1 MPIET
6 AIHRNLWAGICP
18 VPRAPDGSRDAFC
31 RYPRASPLR
40 VSADT
45 TASSGHAI
53 DFDENIML
61 SVFWPPT
68 PAYINDEQYRLMA
81 DAGINW
87 VLGAG
92 EETLATPANQKK
104 MLELCEK
111 YGMHLILQDGKLR
124 RQSSRQIRA
133 RHPQAGRAVYGLLCA
148 GRLLYSGRAVQPERV
163 RSVLPEPQEGVSG
176 RLYAPELSAQRFVRN
191 RGAVPGSDE
200 RLVPPL
206 RGGRVSRSRIT

>member
-1 MPIET
+1 MKQQFTGIFGRVSALFLALLMVAGT
-6 AIHRNLWAGICP
+6 LFAAIPAL
-18 VPRAPDGSRDAFC
+18 
-31 RYPRASPLR
+31 PLR

-104 MLELCEK
+104 MLEK
-111 YGMHLILQDGKLR
+111 YATEQGFTN
-124 RQSSRQIRA
+124 
-133 RHPQAGRAVYGLLCA
+133 LLH
-148 GRLLYSGRAVQPERV
+148 Y
-163 RSVLPEPQEGVSG
+163 
-176 RLYAPELSAQRFVRN
+176 FVF
-191 RGAVPGSDE
+191 
-200 RLVPPL
+200 
-206 RGGRVSRSRIT
+206 

>member
-1 MPIET
+1 MKQQCTGIFGRVS
-6 AIHRNLWAGICP
+6 ALFLALLMVAGTLFAVIP
-18 VPRAPDGSRDAFC
+18 AL
-31 RYPRASPLR
+31 PLR

-111 YGMHLILQDGKLR
+111 YGMHLILQDGSFGGSLPGK
-124 RQSSRQIRA
+124 S
-133 RHPQAGRAVYGLLCA
+133 
-148 GRLLYSGRAVQPERV
+148 ERV
-163 RSVLPEPQEGVSG
+163 IRKQVERYTGYSALGGFYILDEPYNPNGYVESYLNP
-176 RLYAPELSAQRFVRN
+176 RRRFRQ
-191 RGAVPGSDE
+191 A
-200 RLVPPL
+200 
-206 RGGRVSRSRIT
+206 ICT

>member
-1 MPIET
+1 MKQQCTGIFGRVS
-6 AIHRNLWAGICP
+6 ALFLALLMVAGTLFAVIP
-18 VPRAPDGSRDAFC
+18 AL
-31 RYPRASPLR
+31 PLR

-92 EETLATPANQKK
+92 EETG
-104 MLELCEK
+104 C
-111 YGMHLILQDGKLR
+111 I
-124 RQSSRQIRA
+124 
-133 RHPQAGRAVYGLLCA
+133 
-148 GRLLYSGRAVQPERV
+148 
-163 RSVLPEPQEGVSG
+163 
-176 RLYAPELSAQRFVRN
+176 
-191 RGAVPGSDE
+191 
-200 RLVPPL
+200 
-206 RGGRVSRSRIT
+206 